1 MWPMLYPIMMIV
13 LSNVMYN
20 ICQKSTPGNVNPFA
34 ALTVTYGIA
43 AAVSFVLLMVTTKG
57 KHSAAEFTKINW
69 ATLVLGVVIVGL
81 ELGYILAYRN
91 GWEMHRVS
99 VTANITLAVLLVF
112 VSAILY
118 KEHITL
124 RQVLGIAVCAGGL
137 VLIGL

>member
-57 KHSAAEFTKINW
+57 KYSAAEFTKINW
-69 ATLVLGVVIVGL
+69 APW
-81 ELGYILAYRN
+81 YWA
-91 GWEMHRVS
+91 W
-99 VTANITLAVLLVF
+99 
-112 VSAILY
+112 
-118 KEHITL
+118 
-124 RQVLGIAVCAGGL
+124 
-137 VLIGL
+137 

>member
-91 GWEMHRVS
+91 GWEMHRVA

-124 RQVLGIAVCAGGL
+124 RQVLGVAVCAGGL
-137 VLIGL
+137 VLISL

>member
-91 GWEMHRVS
+91 GWEMHRAS

-137 VLIGL
+137 VLISL

>member
-81 ELGYILAYRN
+81 ELGYILAHRN

-137 VLIGL
+137 VLISL